1 MNEIL
6 QQLFK
11 AARDQYHPLPDLAL
25 ERRVLE
31 RWHEHVVQSQN
42 ESISE
47 ANLVEQFNSVQLV
60 RFCEEKPKI
69 SRQKAAASWRSGN
82 GIPYT
87 NKINVTNLKI
97 GQ

>member
-31 RWHEHVVQSQN
+31 RWHEHVVRSQN
-42 ESISE
+42 ESTSE
-47 ANLVEQFNSVQLV
+47 ADLVAQFNGVQLV

-87 NKINVTNLKI
+87 NNIKVTNLRI
-97 GQ
+97 G